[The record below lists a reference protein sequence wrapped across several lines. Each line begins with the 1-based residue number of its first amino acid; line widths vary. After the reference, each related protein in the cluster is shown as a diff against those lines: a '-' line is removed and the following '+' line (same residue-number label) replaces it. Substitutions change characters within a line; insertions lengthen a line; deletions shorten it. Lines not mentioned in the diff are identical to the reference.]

1 MFHLKEIKNKFR
13 ITAAMWNRV
22 VAFLNNL
29 CGSAYINISRPDD
42 PSPGSP
48 VVVSLD
54 IERVRTD
61 VNSVTQPPSTKTIT
75 SGFQQST
82 NFSKLTDGGF
92 RFGAAGGQ
100 GVKCKMAFR
109 GVDNGEEGSIFWRE
123 VTIASDGR
131 IYMIGNETDAMG
143 VYTAQ

>member
-1 MFHLKEIKNKFR
+1 MFHLKEIRNKFR

-29 CGSAYINISRPDD
+29 CGSTYINVSRPDD

-54 IERVRTD
+54 IERMRNDT
-61 VNSVTQPPSTKTIT
+61 NIAMPPPSMKEIV
-75 SGFQQST
+75 SGFQQGT
-82 NFSKLTDGGF
+82 NFAKLTDGGHK
-92 RFGAAGGQ
+92 FGVSGEQ
-100 GVKCKMAFR
+100 GIKCKMAFR
-109 GVDNGEEGSIFWRE
+109 GIDDGQEGAIFWRE
-123 VTIASDGR
+123 VTITSDGR
-131 IYMIGNETDAMG
+131 IYMIGNETDVMG